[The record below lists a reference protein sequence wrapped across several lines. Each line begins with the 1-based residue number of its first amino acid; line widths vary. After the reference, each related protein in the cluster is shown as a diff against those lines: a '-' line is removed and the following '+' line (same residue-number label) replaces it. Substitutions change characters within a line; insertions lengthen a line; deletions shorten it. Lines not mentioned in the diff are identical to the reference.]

1 MPKQK
6 KISEKS
12 LVKAFTNRS
21 NTIRAIGFKAILLH
35 QVETSGGVPDLVG
48 IRASHIKILTK
59 FSKSF
64 PTLLL
69 TNGYAKVLSVLS
81 KRVYLSRENIFKKT
95 GLSVVHFKKIIS
107 VMENLE
113 IIEKNQ
119 RGDYRFSK
127 SFNIPQIEL
136 RSFEF
141 KLHNWRSALRQSLR
155 YRAFS
160 TRVTVV
166 MPTSKKNVLEKNK
179 ESFRRFRIG
188 AAVFDKPKNQFCFVV
203 KPLRCGVISKKAYID
218 VLGRLKSNLPS

>member
-1 MPKQK
+1 MLKQK
-6 KISEKS
+6 NFSEES
-12 LVKAFTNRS
+12 LVRAFKNGN
-21 NTIRAIGFKAILLH
+21 NTIRAVGFKANLLS
-35 QVETSGGVPDLVG
+35 QIETSGGIPDLVG
-48 IRASHIKILTK
+48 IRISHIKILTK

-81 KRVYLSRENIFKKT
+81 RKTYLSRENILKKT
-95 GLSVVHFKKIIS
+95 GLSVTHFRKIIS
-107 VMENLE
+107 VMEGLK

-119 RGDYRFSK
+119 RGDYKFSK
-127 SFNIPQIEL
+127 LFNIPKIEL

-141 KLHNWRSALRQSLR
+141 KLHDWRSALRQSLR

-166 MPTSKKNVLEKNK
+166 MPISKKNVLERNK
-179 ESFRRFRIG
+179 KSFRRFRIG
-188 AAVFDKPKNQFCFVV
+188 AAVFDKSTNQFYFVV

-218 VLGRLKSNLPS
+218 VLGRLKSNLYS